1 MKNVNLGAMTEQEY
15 KAYWAKNLKAV
26 VIETIEFGIN
36 YLTSDPRFDAS
47 NTQYSDALT
56 LWQKRLENVKSCE
69 NPRAILDSFM
79 SVSRQKEP
87 MVNLRT
93 IINEF
98 NRSGS
103 VAHRYFDK

>member
-1 MKNVNLGAMTEQEY
+1 MEDVNVNAMNDEEF

-47 NTQYSDALT
+47 DTQYSNALT

-79 SVSRQKEP
+79 AVSRQKEP
-87 MVNLRT
+87 MANLRT
-93 IINEF
+93 IMNEF
-98 NRSGS
+98 KRSGS

>member
-1 MKNVNLGAMTEQEY
+1 MYKVNLGAMNAEEY

-36 YLTSDPRFDAS
+36 YLTSDPRFDAN

-56 LWQKRLENVKSCE
+56 IWKKRLEIVKSCE

-87 MVNLRT
+87 MENLKT

-98 NRSGS
+98 KRSGS